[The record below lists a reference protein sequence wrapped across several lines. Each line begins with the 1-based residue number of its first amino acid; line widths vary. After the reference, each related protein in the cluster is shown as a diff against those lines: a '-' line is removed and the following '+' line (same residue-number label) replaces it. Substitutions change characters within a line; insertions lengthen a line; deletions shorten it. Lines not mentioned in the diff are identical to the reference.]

1 MDVPKLELG
10 NATNPKL
17 ELGNETSTATGHPG
31 LA

>member
-10 NATNPKL
+10 NEKKL
-17 ELGNETSTATGHPG
+17 ELGSETSAATGHPG